1 MLAVKIPVAT
11 FSISV
16 RYPEISTKYRC
27 TAIRR
32 AAPRRCTAVLC
43 CTVLCG
49 SLCYELKFTTLL
61 AWSCNT
67 CSSPANATLL
77 SRNVQ
82 IGIWLTNNAFYLL
95 LVEEVHFSSRY
106 LNNHNTSTLFYI
118 DHNKSKYVKNWWCH
132 VASFS
137 ESFAVW
143 HQICQFFRTTHFY
156 SRIKGWQEEITIS
169 RGFLS

>member
-82 IGIWLTNNAFYLL
+82 IFDLQTMKPDAFYLL
-95 LVEEVHFSSRY
+95 EEVHFSSRY
-106 LNNHNTSTLFYI
+106 LNNHTTSTLYYI
-118 DHNKSKYVKNWWCH
+118 DHNKSKYVKNWWCQ
-132 VASFS
+132 VVSFS
-137 ESFAVW
+137 ESFALW
-143 HQICQFFRTTHFY
+143 HQICQIFR
-156 SRIKGWQEEITIS
+156 K
-169 RGFLS
+169 LSFCKCH

>member
-27 TAIRR
+27 TAVRRR

-43 CTVLCG
+43 CNVLCG

-67 CSSPANATLL
+67 CSSLANATLL
-77 SRNVQ
+77 PRNVQ
-82 IGIWLTNNAFYLL
+82 IFDLQTMKPDAFYLL
-95 LVEEVHFSSRY
+95 LCWRS
-106 LNNHNTSTLFYI
+106 LFQFKIFKQSYYI
-118 DHNKSKYVKNWWCH
+118 NIILDHNESKYVKNWWCQ
-132 VASFS
+132 VVSFS
-137 ESFAVW
+137 ESFAPWLPW
-143 HQICQFFRTTHFY
+143 HQIFQDYTLLEF
-156 SRIKGWQEEITIS
+156 
-169 RGFLS
+169 